1 MDRQE
6 DIKLHQEL
14 IVRAVPYELVFKK
27 PARTS
32 RDVMVTRPCWRVEV
46 SHPAFPYTG
55 IGECA
60 PLFGLSVETR
70 ETLEKA
76 ILELVNEPAKVLDD
90 RFRSVNSAL
99 VMAMETAL
107 GSLRAV
113 APWMPFMSEPHAS
126 LPING
131 LVWMSPADDMEEEA
145 MMKAAA
151 GFTCIKFKIGS
162 LNLEDE
168 LRILKKLRAKYPAD
182 RMIIRVD
189 ANGAFGYDEAMRVLE
204 ALAAIQVHSME
215 QPVRPGHWQKTGKLV
230 ANSPVPIALDEELIG
245 LHEPALRAQMMEEIK
260 PHFLILKP
268 GLHGGFES
276 CEDWIARAGA
286 SGAGWWA
293 TSTLES
299 NIGLN
304 AIAQWTLNHHPQMH
318 QGLGTGSLFVRNTHP
333 FWHTQAGVLQFDG
346 KHVPHDWYLLT

>member
-1 MDRQE
+1 MDRKK
-6 DIKLHQEL
+6 DFKFYQEL

-32 RDVMVTRPCWRVEV
+32 RDVMITRPCWRIEV
-46 SHPAFPYTG
+46 SHPAFRYTG

-70 ETLEKA
+70 EALDDS
-76 ILELVNEPAKVLDD
+76 IRELVSAPVRILDD
-90 RFRSVNSAL
+90 DFRSVNSAL

-107 GSLRAV
+107 GSLRAA
-113 APWMPFMSEPHAS
+113 APWMPFMIKPQAA
-126 LPING
+126 LRING
-131 LVWMSPADDMEEEA
+131 LVWMNPASEMEEEA

-151 GFTCIKFKIGS
+151 GFTCIKLKIGS
-162 LNLEDE
+162 LNTEDE
-168 LRILKKLRAKYPAD
+168 LRILRKLRAKYSSD

-189 ANGAFGYDEAMRVLE
+189 ANGAFNYEE
-204 ALAAIQVHSME
+204 ALPVLDALAELEVHSIE
-215 QPVRPGHWQKTGKLV
+215 QPIRPGQWQKMGQLV

-245 LHEPALRAQMMEEIK
+245 LHTPTLRTQMMEEIK
-260 PHFLILKP
+260 PQYLILKP
-268 GLHGGFES
+268 GLHGGFAS
-276 CEDWIARAGA
+276 CEDWIARAEA

-293 TSTLES
+293 TSALES

-304 AIAQWTLNHHPQMH
+304 AIAQWTQSRHPQMH

-333 FWHTQAGVLQFDG
+333 FWNTEAGMLQFDG
-346 KHVPHDWYLLT
+346 EHVPQNWYSLS

>member
-6 DIKLHQEL
+6 DIKFYQEL

-32 RDVMVTRPCWRVEV
+32 RDVMTTRPCWRIEV
-46 SHPAFPYTG
+46 SHRAFPHTG

-70 ETLEKA
+70 EALDKA
-76 ILELVNEPAKVLDD
+76 ITELVAEPAKMLDD
-90 RFRSVNSAL
+90 GFRSVNSAL

-107 GSLRAV
+107 GSLRATV
-113 APWMPFMSEPHAS
+113 PWMPFMTELHAA

-131 LVWMSPADDMEEEA
+131 LVWMNPADEMEEEA
-145 MMKAAA
+145 MVKAAA
-151 GFTCIKFKIGS
+151 GFTCIKLKIGS
-162 LNLEDE
+162 LNTEDE
-168 LRILKKLRAKYPAD
+168 LRILRKLRAEYPAD

-189 ANGAFGYDEAMRVLE
+189 ANGAFDYDEAMRVLD
-204 ALAAIQVHSME
+204 ALAALEVHSIE
-215 QPVRPGHWQKTGKLV
+215 QPIRQGQWQKMGQVV
-230 ANSPVPIALDEELIG
+230 ANSLLPIALDEELIG
-245 LHEPALRAQMMEEIK
+245 LHDSTMRAQMMDEVK
-260 PHFLILKP
+260 PHYLILKP
-268 GLHGGFES
+268 GLHGGFAS
-276 CEDWIARAGA
+276 CEDWIARADA

-293 TSTLES
+293 TSALES

-304 AIAQWTLNHHPQMH
+304 AIAQWTQIRHPKMH

-333 FWHTQAGVLQFDG
+333 FWHTGAGMLQFDG
-346 KHVPHDWYLLT
+346 EHVPQNWYSLT

>member
-1 MDRQE
+1 MDRQK
-6 DIKLHQEL
+6 DIKFHQEL

-32 RDVMVTRPCWRVEV
+32 REVMVTRPCWRVEV
-46 SHPAFPYTG
+46 SHPAFPHSG

-70 ETLEKA
+70 EAMEKA
-76 ILELVNEPAKVLDD
+76 IPELVNEPAKMLDD
-90 RFRSVNSAL
+90 LFRSVNSAL

-107 GSLRAV
+107 GSLRAA
-113 APWMPFMSEPHAS
+113 APWMPFMSEPQAS

-131 LVWMSPADDMEEEA
+131 LVWMNPADEMEEEA
-145 MMKAAA
+145 MIKAAA
-151 GFTCIKFKIGS
+151 GFTCIKLKIGG
-162 LNLEDE
+162 LNAEDE
-168 LRILKKLRAKYPAD
+168 LRIVKKLRAKYPAD

-189 ANGAFGYDEAMRVLE
+189 ANGAFGYDEALAVLD
-204 ALAAIQVHSME
+204 ALAALEVHSIE
-215 QPVRPGHWQKTGKLV
+215 QPIRQGQWQKMGQLV

-245 LHEPALRAQMMEEIK
+245 LHDPMLRAQMMAEIK

-268 GLHGGFES
+268 GLHGGFAS
-276 CEDWIARAGA
+276 CEDWIARADSG
-286 SGAGWWA
+286 GAGWWA
-293 TSTLES
+293 TSALES

-333 FWHTQAGVLQFDG
+333 FWHSGAGMLEFDG
-346 KHVPHDWYLLT
+346 QQVPQNWYTLI